1 MAGTGLT
8 GFLQNLTGGEMVII
22 ALVALLV
29 LGPDRLPEMA
39 RGAGRM
45 MHKVRTMTEGMQSEV
60 RDVMADPS
68 MQPLK
73 ELGELAARPR
83 QKLTEYALEAE
94 AEERAKREAAQ
105 AAAAAEAAEA
115 AESAEAAD
123 ATGTTNEPSDTTS
136 EGTGDGEV
144 PAAPRDEPAE
154 APQDL
159 TTTSDHA
166 ADPEGAQEPDRT

>member
-45 MHKVRTMTEGMQSEV
+45 LHKLRTMTEGVQSEV

-94 AEERAKREAAQ
+94 AEERAKREAA
-105 AAAAAEAAEA
+105 AAEAAAAELAAAEAADAADTADTADA
-115 AESAEAAD
+115 AEATD
-123 ATGTTNEPSDTTS
+123 A
-136 EGTGDGEV
+136 
-144 PAAPRDEPAE
+144 
-154 APQDL
+154 
-159 TTTSDHA
+159 
-166 ADPEGAQEPDRT
+166 AQEHDRT

>member
-22 ALVALLV
+22 ALVALVV
-29 LGPDRLPEMA
+29 LGPERLPEMA
-39 RGAGRM
+39 RSAGKM
-45 MHKVRTMTEGMQSEV
+45 LHKVRTMTEGVQSEV

-83 QKLTEYALEAE
+83 QKLAEYALEAE

-105 AAAAAEAAEA
+105 AADAAQEESGRAEDAAAAGETGAAVPDDAAGPDEAL
-115 AESAEAAD
+115 D
-123 ATGTTNEPSDTTS
+123 VP
-136 EGTGDGEV
+136 DG
-144 PAAPRDEPAE
+144 AAPA
-154 APQDL
+154 
-159 TTTSDHA
+159 TT
-166 ADPEGAQEPDRT
+166 QEPG

>member
-45 MHKVRTMTEGMQSEV
+45 LHKLRTMTEGMQSEV

-105 AAAAAEAAEA
+105 AAEAAAATDAAEAVAATEVVAATEASEPTTPADSDVTDSDA
-115 AESAEAAD
+115 AE
-123 ATGTTNEPSDTTS
+123 GDTVVT
-136 EGTGDGEV
+136 
-144 PAAPRDEPAE
+144 
-154 APQDL
+154 
-159 TTTSDHA
+159 
-166 ADPEGAQEPDRT
+166 QEPDRT

>member
-45 MHKVRTMTEGMQSEV
+45 LHKLRTMTEGVQSEV

-94 AEERAKREAAQ
+94 AEERAKREAA
-105 AAAAAEAAEA
+105 AAEAAAAELAAAEAAEA
-115 AESAEAAD
+115 AETADAAEATDADGTANGTETAEAAEASD
-123 ATGTTNEPSDTTS
+123 A
-136 EGTGDGEV
+136 
-144 PAAPRDEPAE
+144 
-154 APQDL
+154 
-159 TTTSDHA
+159 
-166 ADPEGAQEPDRT
+166 AQEHDRT

>member
-45 MHKVRTMTEGMQSEV
+45 LHKLRTMTEGVQSEV

-94 AEERAKREAAQ
+94 AEERAKREAA
-105 AAAAAEAAEA
+105 AAEAAAAELAAAEAADAADTADTADA
-115 AESAEAAD
+115 AEATDADGTADSAETD
-123 ATGTTNEPSDTTS
+123 A
-136 EGTGDGEV
+136 
-144 PAAPRDEPAE
+144 
-154 APQDL
+154 
-159 TTTSDHA
+159 
-166 ADPEGAQEPDRT
+166 AQEHDRT